1 MKLQA
6 TGEPIGV
13 PLAPATLAARC
24 AVYVV
29 PTASCTDGVSVARYA
44 PVETVAGTL
53 DPSGAVSVK
62 LEPVSVEGLA
72 RARTMKSRP

>member
-1 MKLQA
+1 
-6 TGEPIGV
+6 
-13 PLAPATLAARC
+13 
-24 AVYVV
+24 
-29 PTASCTDGVSVARYA
+29 VSVARYA